1 MFKILIV
8 DDRIQKINDIRDE
21 LKSLEDSQNV
31 IIDYEMEIK
40 KACKALESKQF
51 DLLILDIQLPSL
63 DDKEEISKDGGIG
76 LLKIIDE
83 LDRIKKPSFIIG
95 LTGVDENYDSNFNEF
110 QKYLWVLVKYDRQ
123 GELWRKQIVQKVNYL
138 LKAKGELIKQYNAEN
153 SECQFDCAII
163 TAVEIEMNSVLNC
176 GLEWIP
182 LKVEG
187 DTTTYYQSVCTR
199 NDIDIKLV
207 VAQQHQMGMVA
218 ASVLSS
224 KLITNFNPK
233 LICMLGIAAGRQG
246 EVELGDI
253 IIASESW
260 DYGSGKIEAEKSGEG
275 YVLEPE
281 PHQIPI
287 EPSLKEY
294 LMGNF
299 EDILYDIRKKWN
311 SSNGNRQDRDIKIHI
326 GPMASGAAVIQNE
339 NVVTQFI
346 LPQNRKV
353 LGIDMETYAVYF
365 SACNT
370 KKQKTTF
377 LSIKAVCDYA
387 NQYKNN
393 TYQNYSAFA
402 STNFFMNVVN
412 EILKCI

>member
-8 DDRIQKINDIRDE
+8 DDSIEKINDIREE
-21 LKSLEDSQNV
+21 LKSLEDSQN
-31 IIDYEMEIK
+31 ITIDYEMEIK
-40 KACKALESKQF
+40 KACKALESTQF

-63 DDKEEISKDGGIG
+63 ENKEGISKDGGIG

-83 LDRIKKPSFIIG
+83 VDRIKKPSFIIG
-95 LTGVDENYDSNFNEF
+95 LTAFDDNYDNNFNEF
-110 QKYLWVLVKYDRQ
+110 QKFLWILIKYDRQ
-123 GELWRKQIVQKVNYL
+123 EELWRKQIAQKVNYL
-138 LKAKGELIKQYNAEN
+138 LKAKEQLINQYNAERL
-153 SECQFDCAII
+153 ECQFDCAII
-163 TAVEIEMNSVLNC
+163 TAVETEMQSVLNC
-176 GLEWIP
+176 GLKWMP
-182 LKVEG
+182 LKFEW
-187 DTTTYYQSVCTR
+187 DPTIYYQSVFK
-199 NDIDIKLV
+199 NDDMDIKLIL
-207 VAQQHQMGMVA
+207 AQQHQMGMVA

-260 DYGSGKIEAEKSGEG
+260 DYGSGKIKAEENGEG
-275 YVLEPE
+275 YILEPE
-281 PHQIPI
+281 PHQITI

-311 SSNGNRQDRDIKIHI
+311 NSNGNRQDRDIKIHI

-339 NVVTQFI
+339 NIVTQFI

-365 SACNT
+365 SACNA
-370 KKQKTTF
+370 KKQKPAF

-393 TYQNYSAFA
+393 SYQSYSVFA